1 MQEKPALGSTHS
13 YENSAKHSQAGVCIW
28 KKWLKLTFYYL
39 LLSCGVI
46 IKSASS
52 WGSLWSCSASCPP
65 GGACGAWWGGHI
77 WRNQKKKYKG
87 GYQAPPG
94 GHWFIL
100 WCKHLSCFVL
110 AALWLLHL
118 KTKASFA
125 TPPGAKPLKGSEYST
140 RDRTAI
146 SYRRLTQMPSGWK
159 NRDSSQ
165 RRVGC
170 GHQSL
175 TPHTHQINDPDKQAP
190 WNIGTGR
197 WHKAPQKV
205 PGQADGGYTAGN
217 ASESALMGGKVVDE
231 FQWGEVS
238 GNEIRQKGST
248 RGRQMDSGYWL
259 QPEKAVW
266 QYQAGVLEMIY
277 YVP

>member
-1 MQEKPALGSTHS
+1 MQTPVLFCISCLVTVALKNKTIICSTSRCKATERIWIQHQRQNSYKLPKTDSDAQRGEK
-13 YENSAKHSQAGVCIW
+13 
-28 KKWLKLTFYYL
+28 
-39 LLSCGVI
+39 
-46 IKSASS
+46 
-52 WGSLWSCSASCPP
+52 
-65 GGACGAWWGGHI
+65 
-77 WRNQKKKYKG
+77 R
-87 GYQAPPG
+87 
-94 GHWFIL
+94 
-100 WCKHLSCFVL
+100 
-110 AALWLLHL
+110 
-118 KTKASFA
+118 
-125 TPPGAKPLKGSEYST
+125 
-140 RDRTAI
+140 
-146 SYRRLTQMPSGWK
+146 
-159 NRDSSQ
+159 RDSSQ

-205 PGQADGGYTAGN
+205 PGQANGGYTAGK

-238 GNEIRQKGST
+238 GNEIRQKEST